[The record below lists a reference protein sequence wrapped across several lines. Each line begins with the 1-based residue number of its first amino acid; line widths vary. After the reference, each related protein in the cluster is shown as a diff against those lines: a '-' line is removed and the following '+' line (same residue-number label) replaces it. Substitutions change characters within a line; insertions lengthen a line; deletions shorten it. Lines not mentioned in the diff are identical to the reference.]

1 MLPGL
6 ILMPVF
12 IATAAFWVFGPTW
25 SWAPFTSV
33 FILLTLITL
42 VASPARIKSETP
54 SAAQS
59 TSSTFSLTMLLAV
72 AIAIGLG
79 IMGRYW
85 EMALCVVILLTS
97 AMLWP
102 SLRTRGGMRMG
113 KHKNVQIEYT
123 VADGLDI
130 APIKALRVKMQQ
142 HLDGLVGTPLENT
155 PYHEKE
161 KETIRGL
168 KIAEEIDFNS
178 IWRAIPKDSPVTEGE
193 LKAILFKSTIVMSED
208 SEHTS
213 LVYQHFNIFVIVTQ
227 ALQAIRDYLKD
238 KESQGVKGIPNIQK
252 VIDDVESQLLV
263 LK

>member
-12 IATAAFWVFGPTW
+12 IATAAFWIFGPTW

-72 AIAIGLG
+72 AVAIGLG

-85 EMALCVVILLTS
+85 ELVLCVGILLTS
-97 AMLWP
+97 AILWP
-102 SLRTRGGMRMG
+102 SLRTRGGVRMG
-113 KHKNVQIEYT
+113 KHKNVQIECT

-130 APIKALRVKMQQ
+130 APIKALRAKMQQ
-142 HLDGLVGTPLENT
+142 RIDGMIGTPLENT

-161 KETIRGL
+161 KETLRRLIM
-168 KIAEEIDFNS
+168 AEEIDFNS
-178 IWRAIPKDSPVTEGE
+178 IWRAIPKDYSMTEGE
-193 LKAILFKSTIVMSED
+193 LKAIIFKPTIVMSED

-213 LVYQHFNIFVIVTQ
+213 LVYQRFNILTIVTQ
-227 ALQAIRDYLKD
+227 ALQAIRDYLKA
-238 KESQGVKGIPNIQK
+238 KESQGVKGIPNIQRI
-252 VIDDVESQLLV
+252 IDDVESQLLV